1 MRVCHGAILRGKEV
15 FVAGDAR
22 IYENAT
28 VVTDAGRRSMKMETC
43 REK

>member
-1 MRVCHGAILRGKEV
+1 MHACHGAILRGKEV
-15 FVAGDAR
+15 FVAGSAR

-28 VVTDAGRRSMKMETC
+28 VVMNAGRRPMKMETC